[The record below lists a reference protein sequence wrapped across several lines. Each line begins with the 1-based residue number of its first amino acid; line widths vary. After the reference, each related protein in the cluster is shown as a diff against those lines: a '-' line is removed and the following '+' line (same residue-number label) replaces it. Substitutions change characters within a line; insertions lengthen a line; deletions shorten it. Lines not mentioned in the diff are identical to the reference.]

1 MSEPA
6 ARAKRFSGRG
16 ALISLIS
23 LVLFLA
29 LWELAY
35 RLEWVNPLFVS
46 APSMVAR
53 SAVSLLASK
62 TVHHDLWVTLV
73 GFSLSF
79 FIATVGGVLLGVLI
93 GYSETAYHLLN
104 PFIVSLNALP
114 KIVLMPLVILWFG
127 MGLPSK
133 LFLAGLMAGFPIIV
147 STLAGVRSI
156 ERDFVLLARSY
167 QASRFKIL
175 RSILLP
181 SIIPFVLSGMRVGVS
196 YGMVGVLLVEFF
208 ASNEGVGYR
217 MVLYTANFQIDLFFV
232 LLFGFIAFTLTCTA
246 VIEGLESRFGQW
258 RPAAF

>member
-1 MSEPA
+1 MSEPGT
-6 ARAKRFSGRG
+6 RRKRFSLRG
-16 ALISLIS
+16 S
-23 LVLFLA
+23 LVSVGSLASFLA
-29 LWELAY
+29 LWELAF

-46 APSMVAR
+46 APSMVAS
-53 SAVSLLASK
+53 SASSILTSDTL
-62 TVHHDLWVTLV
+62 HHDLWVTLV

-79 FIATVGGVLLGVLI
+79 VVATVGGVLLGVLI
-93 GYSETAYHLLN
+93 GYSDVAYHLLN

-147 STLAGVRSI
+147 STLTGVRSI

-167 QASRFKIL
+167 QASRFKIF

-181 SIIPFVLSGMRVGVS
+181 SIIPFVLSGMRVGIN

-232 LLFGFIAFTLTCTA
+232 LLFVVIAFTLACTA
-246 VIEGLESRFGQW
+246 VIERLESRFGRW